1 MKNFWQEL
9 NKPILALAPMC
20 GVTDLPFRLIA
31 KKYGADLLYTEMIMV
46 QSLARN
52 NPAAIRLAQI
62 DESEKPVIIQL
73 GGKEPKLFKESAKIV
88 REMGASGIDINF
100 GCPAKKIA
108 GNDSGVSLLRNLD
121 LAREIVE
128 ATISGAKDLPVSIKT
143 RTSIKLKDGK
153 GSQNSLDLLEKI
165 KDLPIAAVMIHGR
178 SFESPWIEAVDYEYI
193 RKVKESFKGIVL
205 ANGGIYEPQIAKTAL
220 EISGADGLGIGHG
233 VYGRPWIFQEIKDYL
248 NTGTY
253 APKTWAEKKQIALEH
268 LDLAYR
274 IKGELGLPEFKKQ
287 LLWYIKGLPGAASY
301 REKMSQIA
309 SLADFKQALLDFP
322 DDLETVN

>member
-20 GVTDLPFRLIA
+20 GVTDLPFRLMA

-52 NPAAIRLAQI
+52 NPAAIRLAEI
-62 DESEKPVIIQL
+62 DENEKPVIIQL
-73 GGKEPKLFKESAKIV
+73 GGKEPKLFKESAKIAK
-88 REMGASGIDINF
+88 EMGASGIDINF

-108 GNDSGVSLLRNLD
+108 GNDSGVALLRNLT
-121 LAREIVE
+121 LSREIIE
-128 ATISGAKDLPVSIKT
+128 ATLAGAGNLPVSIKT

-153 GSQNSLDLLEKI
+153 GHQTSLDLLDYV

-178 SFESPWIEAVDYEYI
+178 SFEAPWIEEIDYEYI
-193 RKVKESFKGIVL
+193 KQVKRSFKGIVL
-205 ANGGIYEPQIAKTAL
+205 ANGGIYEPEIAKQTL
-220 EISGADGLGIGHG
+220 DITRADGIGIGHG

-248 NTGTY
+248 QTGEYT
-253 APKTWAEKKQIALEH
+253 AKSWAEKKQIALEH
-268 LDLAYR
+268 LALAHEKR
-274 IKGELGLPEFKKQ
+274 GDLGLPEFKKQ

-301 REKMSQIA
+301 RERMSQIT
-309 SLADFKQALLDFP
+309 SLSDFKQALLDFP
-322 DDLETVN
+322 DDL